1 MFFFF
6 SVFLFFDI
14 FSRLRPKSQ
23 LNITPNMLVSQFHF
37 EKNRYYKLCGIKA
50 FSLIKIVCF
59 LFLIPAF
66 NISLSAQNCC
76 DVDEEVDLCYLSGA
90 DYCGSNLGTCFGY
103 SLDGTFMVNALTAK
117 LTSPDNFG
125 PDGIVDCELELIEL
139 EDVSSVQ
146 AINDAGCDIIFLPN
160 VFIEPGTEIMDL
172 SQSFIPEEILQNIY
186 DWSLLCSNN
195 LVIATQG
202 EANLWGYVTTNS
214 NVNPNT
220 PIPGTSLNS
229 IFEGAFGSL
238 NSFNQGGSFQGVFT
252 STPPASDYEVL
263 AHDAN
268 NNPTVVLD
276 LVSNDIIVGDIG
288 IFCSGGAGVVSA
300 GSGINNNNDILI
312 CNIFALA
319 CELAQEANK
328 VTVTHELCPG
338 ESVILPDGIEVNTAG
353 IYIDTL
359 SAFNGCDSIIT
370 TSLAYGIEESPI
382 FPEPDTTICEGDTI
396 SIDGSLPINFPVP
409 HFQNNTDVVIDPIFV
424 NVVSEM
430 PVTGFGSTILGPGM
444 IESICFDID
453 HTWLDDLDILLIAPN
468 GSILELSTDNG
479 LNNDDYVG
487 TCFTEDASS
496 VIGSAG
502 TGAPFT
508 GDFLPE
514 GDWSDIYGSEI
525 NGTWQLV
532 LQDDAN
538 GFVGTLLNWSMTF
551 SPILDLSY
559 HWETNN
565 GLSCDDC
572 PVTDA
577 YPVQSTTYFLTMTD
591 SYGCSTLDSTTIAV
605 IPSLPAPDVSCDSIT
620 LNSINVSWDSVS
632 GATGYQI
639 NIDGAGWIGPNDGT
653 LAHLLDGLS
662 PLDTVEIMVQAFDE
676 CGGQITSLTCSTPD
690 CDAPIPSLVSS
701 TPTTCFGDNDGDMN
715 LSAIG
720 GSGGGYTYELL
731 GEINTSGIFTN
742 LAAGMYDVLVTD
754 DANCGIFYSVE
765 ISQPDSIA
773 LTPVIESAISCFG
786 LNDGSL
792 TVEIENGFS
801 PFTFSWDNLPGDSI
815 LVNVSQGEYQV
826 EITDTNGCT
835 SSETISI
842 TQPTALIVET
852 DSTLVDCFGNATGSA
867 TANTFGGTMPYDIL
881 WDNATG
887 NQNTPTASGLLAGN
901 YSVTVTDANDCAV
914 VSTLEVTQPAELTAS
929 VDFTDPLCFEASDG
943 QIEITTTG
951 GTPGYTFSWNNG
963 LSDNALANNLLAGN
977 YSVTVLDQNDCFVE
991 LNVELEN
998 PEPIVIETQQQD
1010 VTCFDGNNG
1019 SITVSNMG
1027 VIGTP
1032 VYNWSNSATSQ
1043 NLFNLVAGQYCL
1055 TVTDENNCEATDCIN
1070 IDQPTALLAS
1080 LSPQNISCD
1089 DDDDGSIDLTISG
1102 GVSPYIFNWS
1112 NGSEEEDLSAL
1123 TVGEYIVTITDINDC
1138 QTSISATLEQS
1149 SPLFTLIMETNSVDC
1164 NGAST
1169 GGAGV
1174 SVNGIASNPGFE
1186 WNGPHNYQSILQNIE
1201 NVPAGTYQVSVED
1214 EFGCEVTGEVTIPEP
1229 EALTGELV
1237 IEDVSCFGLEDGYVS
1252 ILTNGGTTPYLY
1264 SLDGGGNFSTA
1275 TLLGNLS
1282 GGDYSVII
1290 QDANGCE
1297 WPQNFTV
1304 NEPDEIIIDVENIVE
1319 IILGETYSYEAQV
1332 NIPSSEIDT
1341 IIWTPTDSLSC
1352 NNCLTTTAN
1361 PEYTT
1366 SYTIRILS
1374 EDGCSAQAFTTL
1386 FVDRR
1391 ISVFVPNAFSPNGDG
1406 INDLLS
1412 IYAAETNIK
1421 RIKSFQV
1428 FDRWGA
1434 NVFYV
1439 EDFLPND
1446 PTIGWDGKFRGKYLN
1461 PAVFTWIA
1469 EIELSDGRI
1478 ELFQGDVAIVR

>member
-1 MFFFF
+1 M
-6 SVFLFFDI
+6 
-14 FSRLRPKSQ
+14 R
-23 LNITPNMLVSQFHF
+23 VSQFHSANY
-37 EKNRYYKLCGIKA
+37 KNHIFCSQIGFPWIRIVSIFILIFTIN
-50 FSLIKIVCF
+50 FSLT
-59 LFLIPAF
+59 
-66 NISLSAQNCC
+66 AQNCC

-202 EANLWGYVTTNS
+202 EANLWGYITTNS

-252 STPPASDYEVL
+252 STPPATDYEVL

-338 ESVILPDGIEVNTAG
+338 ESVVLPDGIEVNTAG

-359 SAFNGCDSIIT
+359 TAFNGCDSIIT

-396 SIDGSLPINFPVP
+396 SIDGTLPINFPVP
-409 HFQNNTDVVIDPIFV
+409 LFENNADVVIDPIFV

-430 PVTGFGSTILGPGM
+430 PITGFGSTILGPGM

-468 GSILELSTDNG
+468 GNILELSTDNG
-479 LNNDDYVG
+479 LNNDDYIG
-487 TCFTEDASS
+487 TCFTEDATQ

-508 GDFLPE
+508 GNYLPE
-514 GDWSDIYGSEI
+514 GDWSDLYGSEI

-538 GFVGTLLNWSMTF
+538 GFVGTLLNWSITF

-577 YPVQSTTYFLTMTD
+577 FPVQSTTYFLTMTD

-620 LNSINVSWDSVS
+620 LNSINISWESVS
-632 GATGYQI
+632 GASGYQVNI
-639 NIDGAGWIGPNDGT
+639 NEAGWISPNDGT
-653 LAHLLDGLS
+653 LGHLLDGLS
-662 PLDTVEIMVQAFDE
+662 PLDTIEIMVQAFDE

-701 TPTTCFGDNDGDMN
+701 TPATCFGDNDGDMN

-731 GEINTSGIFTN
+731 GQTNTSGIFSN
-742 LAAGMYDVLVTD
+742 LAAGSYDVLVTD
-754 DANCGIFYSVE
+754 DANCGIFYTVE
-765 ISQPDSIA
+765 ISQPDSLA
-773 LTPVIESAISCFG
+773 LTPVVESEISCFG
-786 LNDGSL
+786 FNDGSL
-792 TVEIENGFS
+792 TVAVENGFA
-801 PFTFSWDNLPGDSI
+801 PFSFSWDNVPGDSV
-815 LVNVSQGEYQV
+815 LVNVSQGDYEV
-826 EITDTNGCT
+826 VVTDVNGCF
-835 SSETISI
+835 SSEIISI
-842 TQPTALIVET
+842 SQPVELNVET
-852 DSTLVDCFGNATGSA
+852 DSTLVDCFGNATG
-867 TANTFGGTMPYDIL
+867 TASVITSGGTMPYAFQ
-881 WDNATG
+881 WDNSTGGQITATAT
-887 NQNTPTASGLLAGN
+887 NLLAGN
-901 YSVTVTDANDCAV
+901 YAVTVTDANLCEV
-914 VSTLEVTQPAELTAS
+914 ISNLEVTQPEVLEASAEFS
-929 VDFTDPLCFEASDG
+929 NPLCFEASDG
-943 QIEITTTG
+943 LIEITTSG
-951 GTPGYTFSWNNG
+951 GTQGYTYAWDNG
-963 LSDNALANNLLAGN
+963 LPDNALANNLQAGN
-977 YSVTVLDQNDCFVE
+977 FNVTVLDQNDCFVE
-991 LNVELEN
+991 LSITLED
-998 PEPIVIETQQQD
+998 PEPIVLETQQQD
-1010 VTCFDGNNG
+1010 VSCFGGNNG

-1027 VIGTP
+1027 VVGTP
-1032 VYNWSNSATSQ
+1032 AYNWDNGSTAQ
-1043 NLFNLVAGQYCL
+1043 NLSNLTAGQYCL
-1055 TVTDENNCEATDCIN
+1055 TVTDGNNCEAQECIS

-1089 DDDDGSIDLTISG
+1089 DDDDGAIDLTISG
-1102 GVSPYIFNWS
+1102 GVGPYVFNWS
-1112 NGSEEEDLSAL
+1112 NGSTEEDLSGL
-1123 TVGEYIVTITDINDC
+1123 VVGEYTVTVTDMNDC
-1138 QTSISATLEQS
+1138 LINESVNLEQS
-1149 SPLFTLIMETNSVDC
+1149 SPLFTLDLDANSVDC
-1164 NGAST
+1164 FGEST
-1169 GGAGV
+1169 GSAGV
-1174 SVNGIASNPGFE
+1174 TVNGIASNPSFV
-1186 WNGPHNYQSILQNIE
+1186 WLGPNNYQSALQNIV
-1201 NVPAGTYQVSVED
+1201 NVPAGSYQVSVED
-1214 EFGCEVTGEVTIPEP
+1214 EFGCEVSGEIVIPEP
-1229 EALTGELV
+1229 EDLFGELV
-1237 IEDVSCFGLEDGYVS
+1237 IEDVSCFGLGDGYVS
-1252 ILTNGGTTPYLY
+1252 ILTSGGTSPYLY

-1275 TLLGNLS
+1275 ALFGNLS
-1282 GGDYSVII
+1282 GGEYSVII

-1304 NEPDEIIIDVENIVE
+1304 NEPEEIIIDVENIAE
-1319 IILGETYSYEAQV
+1319 IILGETYGFEAQV
-1332 NIPSSEIDT
+1332 NIPNSEIDT

-1352 NNCLTTTAN
+1352 DNCLTTTAN

-1366 SYTIRILS
+1366 SYTIRLFTQ
-1374 EDGCSAQAFTTL
+1374 DGCSAQAFTTL

-1446 PTIGWDGKFRGKYLN
+1446 PNIGWDGTFRGKYLN

-1478 ELFQGDVAIVR
+1478 ALFQGDVAIVR